1 MTEAALRKSPLERG
15 DGRVEIGFA
24 PAPGGAR
31 LAHLYQRTPLRALF
45 PAAEPDDLPLGVLVT
60 TSGGIAGG
68 DRLALDLEIEAKA
81 RAVVLSQAA
90 EKVYRSTGDNATIDV
105 AIDVGRDAWLEWL
118 PQETILFDGA
128 RLRRRFAISLAD
140 DARMLACDAV
150 VLGRRARG
158 EAFRHGLLHDRWE
171 IRRSGEL
178 VWADALR
185 LDDPRTIDHPAGL
198 GGAAAFGTVL
208 FAGSGAA
215 EALALMR
222 ELTDGFARAGAT
234 RIGDLA
240 IARLIAD
247 DPAALR
253 AKLGE
258 ILATIRAELAGLPRR
273 LPKLWQC

>member
-45 PAAEPDDLPLGVLVT
+45 PAAEPDDLPHGVLVT

-68 DRLALDLEIEAKA
+68 DRLGVDLDVAAKA

-90 EKVYRSTGDNATIDV
+90 EKVYRSTGDDATFDV
-105 AIDVGRDAWLEWL
+105 AIKAGEGAWLEWL

-128 RLRRRFAISLAD
+128 RLRRRFAIALAAG
-140 DARMLACDAV
+140 ARFLACDSV

-158 EAFRHGLLHDRWE
+158 ETFRQGLLRDRWE
-171 IRRSGEL
+171 LRQDGVL
-178 VWADALR
+178 LWADAFR
-185 LDDPRTIDHPAGL
+185 LDDPRAIAHPAGL
-198 GGAAAFGTVL
+198 GDAAAFGSVL
-208 FAGSGAA
+208 YAGPDAA
-215 EALALMR
+215 DALAVLRCGM
-222 ELTDGFARAGAT
+222 EDFERAGAT
-234 RIGDLA
+234 SIGGLA
-240 IARLIAD
+240 IGRLMAK

-253 AKLGE
+253 IRLGE
-258 ILATIRAELAGLPRR
+258 ILAALRAELAGLPRR